1 MKVDYKNE
9 NLLMNKSNTN
19 QIQNQNMLYFP
30 YQNKINSKYN
40 LNPMN
45 FPINQNQY
53 YQKMAFNNFQ
63 NNYLSPKR
71 FLYTQN
77 LKDYSQLY
85 PNCFSRND
93 SFMQNR
99 YQYRKDKKYKNKNKK
114 YVLTKN
120 QNNEELSKIND
131 EKIFYDKLKRKQK
144 DSYINAPNET
154 KINSYSENQL
164 NENYTNFENNETL
177 NKKNNKTEKSEKK
190 EDEDFYEI
198 NEENI
203 KTTRRFS
210 QRSKRSS
217 DSDNSNYS
225 KSTALTKNDTEK
237 DTTQSE
243 ANDVSN
249 NENENLTKKEEKTEH
264 KGNPVFENTEI
275 LNVQVKIS
283 ENNTAIFKLKRY
295 DDIFMT
301 IQYFCEINNL
311 KEEMIKPLIIKSL
324 CAINTIY
331 QVMNSKID
339 QNNLELLKEVKNEL

>member
-63 NNYLSPKR
+63 NNYLRPKR

-77 LKDYSQLY
+77 VMDYPQLY

-177 NKKNNKTEKSEKK
+177 NKKIIRLKK
-190 EDEDFYEI
+190 V
-198 NEENI
+198 
-203 KTTRRFS
+203 KK
-210 QRSKRSS
+210 KRMKIFT
-217 DSDNSNYS
+217 
-225 KSTALTKNDTEK
+225 KSTKRILKLL
-237 DTTQSE
+237 
-243 ANDVSN
+243 DVF
-249 NENENLTKKEEKTEH
+249 H
-264 KGNPVFENTEI
+264 KGQKDPVTQI
-275 LNVQVKIS
+275 
-283 ENNTAIFKLKRY
+283 
-295 DDIFMT
+295 
-301 IQYFCEINNL
+301 IQ
-311 KEEMIKPLIIKSL
+311 IIVI
-324 CAINTIY
+324 A
-331 QVMNSKID
+331 
-339 QNNLELLKEVKNEL
+339 LL

>member
-1 MKVDYKNE
+1 
-9 NLLMNKSNTN
+9 
-19 QIQNQNMLYFP
+19 MLYFP

-53 YQKMAFNNFQ
+53 YQKMKFNNFQ
-63 NNYLSPKR
+63 NNYLRPKR

-77 LKDYSQLY
+77 VMDYPQLY

-93 SFMQNR
+93 TFIQNK

-164 NENYTNFENNETL
+164 NENYINFENNETL

-198 NEENI
+198 NPENI

-225 KSTALTKNDTEK
+225 NSTTALTKNDSEK
-237 DTTQSE
+237 DTIPK
-243 ANDVSN
+243 DVSFQ
-249 NENENLTKKEEKTEH
+249 ENENLTKKEEKTEH

-295 DDIFMT
+295 DDRFMT

-331 QVMNSKID
+331 QVMNSKMD
-339 QNNLELLKEVKNEL
+339 QNNLELLKEVKNKL

>member
-9 NLLMNKSNTN
+9 NFLMNKSNTN

-30 YQNKINSKYN
+30 YQNQINSKYN

-53 YQKMAFNNFQ
+53 YQKMKFNNFQ
-63 NNYLSPKR
+63 NNYLRPKR

-77 LKDYSQLY
+77 VMDYPQLY

-93 SFMQNR
+93 TFIQNK

-164 NENYTNFENNETL
+164 NENYNNFENNETL

-190 EDEDFYEI
+190 EDEDFYKI

-225 KSTALTKNDTEK
+225 NSTALTKNDSEK
-237 DTTQSE
+237 DTIPK
-243 ANDVSN
+243 DVSFQ
-249 NENENLTKKEEKTEH
+249 ENENLTKKEEKTEY
-264 KGNPVFENTEI
+264 KGNPAFENTEI
-275 LNVQVKIS
+275 LNVHVKIS

-331 QVMNSKID
+331 QVMNSKMD
-339 QNNLELLKEVKNEL
+339 AKNLELLKEVQNKV